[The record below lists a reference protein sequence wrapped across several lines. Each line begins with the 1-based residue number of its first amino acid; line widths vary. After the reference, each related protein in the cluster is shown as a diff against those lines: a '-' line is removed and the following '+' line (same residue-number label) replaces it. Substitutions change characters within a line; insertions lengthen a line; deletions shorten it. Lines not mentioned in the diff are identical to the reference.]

1 MMGRILLVFPLNL
14 LAELQTA
21 QTVLSTC
28 RAGLGITRTLSG
40 RGRGGLL
47 QAQLSCTQAVDIL
60 LRLSASAS

>member
-1 MMGRILLVFPLNL
+1 MMGNILPVFPLNL

-28 RAGLGITRTLSG
+28 RAGLGITRTRSG

-47 QAQLSCTQAVDIL
+47 QAQ
-60 LRLSASAS
+60 